1 MQSRRDSALN
11 LTKFDEQMEYILD
24 SALSSYELERLTGQT
39 FGNEEFSEAIKNIVP
54 DGHTFKAFPI

>member
-1 MQSRRDSALN
+1 
-11 LTKFDEQMEYILD
+11 MEYILD

-54 DGHTFKAFPI
+54 EGHTFKAFPIQFTHLDTQKMIE